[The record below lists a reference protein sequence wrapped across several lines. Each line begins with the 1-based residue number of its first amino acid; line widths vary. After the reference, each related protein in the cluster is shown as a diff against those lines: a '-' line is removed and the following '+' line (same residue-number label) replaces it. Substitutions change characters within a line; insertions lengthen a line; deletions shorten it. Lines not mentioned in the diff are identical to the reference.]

1 MLKFLTK
8 LIFVAML
15 VTPYTASGAGVPD
28 GGVLDFA
35 VLRNGSKIGH
45 HVIRFERSGDPMIVR
60 IEAQIDYR
68 LAFIPLYLFQHV
80 SREEWRDG
88 RLVGMVAETND
99 NGDDYHIEVKP
110 DGSELSLSI
119 NGEETP
125 IDPEMVPASLW
136 NIALVKRG
144 SILDPADG
152 DLMKVAIRD
161 SGEEVIE
168 VRGQEIRARRYV
180 MTGDFERDLWYDKQS
195 ILVQV
200 RFKGRDGSEIRYSL
214 R

>member
-1 MLKFLTK
+1 MLKTLIKFLYVVV
-8 LIFVAML
+8 LL
-15 VTPYTASGAGVPD
+15 VPYSASGAGVPD

-45 HVIRFERSGDPMIVR
+45 HIIRFEQRGNPMVVR
-60 IEAQIDYR
+60 IEAKIDYR

-80 SREEWRDG
+80 AREEWRDG

-99 NGDDYHIEVKP
+99 NGDNYHIEVKP

-125 IDPEMVPASLW
+125 IDPGMVPASLW
-136 NIALVKRG
+136 NIALVKRN
-144 SILDPADG
+144 SVLDPADG
-152 DLMKVAIRD
+152 DLMNVAIRK

-180 MTGDFERDLWYDKQS
+180 VTGDFQRDLWYDKQN
-195 ILVQV
+195 ILVKV